1 MDHRPERPA
10 PMHRVRIPLPA
21 LLLALVVAVVPVAAL
36 AASGNQAAGT
46 QTAGNQTSTSQGKVS
61 KGISV
66 TLSPSSRTVDQ
77 GQSASF
83 TVAATSV
90 GGFAGPVTFAVT
102 GLPAGAAAS
111 PSPSSV
117 SLAAGSTAQ
126 VTLTVS
132 TATTTP
138 VAKTDFTVKAMS
150 GTTVSNT
157 APGQLQVLEVKRT
170 FGVTGTVLGPLAP
183 GISQPVDLKITNG
196 NVKAIDVTNLSVA
209 ISQVVRT
216 PAAIAANLPCTTADY
231 KLTQYS
237 GTYPLT
243 VEPGS
248 RSLSGMG
255 VSQAS
260 WPRITML
267 DTAQLQD
274 GCKGATLRLTY
285 SGTGQAN

>member
-1 MDHRPERPA
+1 MDHRQERNA
-10 PMHRVRIPLPA
+10 PLHRVGIPLRA
-21 LLLALVVAVVPVAAL
+21 LLLAVVVAFIPMAAL
-36 AASGNQAAGT
+36 AASGGQ
-46 QTAGNQTSTSQGKVS
+46 GNQTKVTT
-61 KGISV
+61 GITL

-77 GQSASF
+77 GQSATF
-83 TVAATSV
+83 TVAVTST
-90 GGFAGPVTFAVT
+90 GGFAGPVTFAVN
-102 GLPAGAAAS
+102 GLPAGATAS
-111 PSPSSV
+111 QSPSSV
-117 SLAAGSTAQ
+117 TLASGATVQ
-126 VTLTVS
+126 VALTVA

-138 VAKTDFTVKAMS
+138 VTKTDFTVKAVS
-150 GTTVSNT
+150 GATTSNP

-170 FGVTGTVLGPLAP
+170 FAVTGTVAGVLAP
-183 GISQPVDLKITNG
+183 GVSRPVDLQIANPQ
-196 NVKAIDVTNLSVA
+196 NKAIAVTNLAVA

-216 PAAIAANLPCTTADY
+216 PAAVAANLPCTTADY

-255 VSQAS
+255 VSQAK
-260 WPRITML
+260 WPQIAML

-274 GCKGATLRLTY
+274 GCKGATLQLTY